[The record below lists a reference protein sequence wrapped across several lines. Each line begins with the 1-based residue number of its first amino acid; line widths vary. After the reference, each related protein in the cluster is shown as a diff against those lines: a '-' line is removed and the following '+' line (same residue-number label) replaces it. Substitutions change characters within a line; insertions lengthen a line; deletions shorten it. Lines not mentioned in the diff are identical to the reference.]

1 MRSELVY
8 SAGLQIANRFLL
20 ATVAIKAVRKLHIST
35 TRTED
40 TANVVFVDV
49 ASGRY
54 TDVSMPEILPQAA
67 IEPLIVDPFAV
78 SAA

>member
-8 SAGLQIANRFLL
+8 SAGLQIKNRFLL
-20 ATVAIKAVRKLHIST
+20 ATLAIKAVRKLHINT

-49 ASGRY
+49 AAGRY
-54 TDVSMPEILPQAA
+54 TDFQLPELVPQAA
-67 IEPLIVDPFAV
+67 IEPLIVDPFVV